1 MDKLQGT
8 IGEALQASIQTG
20 NLDTTE
26 ALKAVSDCINFN
38 FDITILSIS
47 GEICKSGRLDITGS
61 VLGIEIAQTTVD
73 LAQEEYCTHRS
84 IGFEEVEF
92 CFYLSG
98 SCLRTKGYI
107 DGLFH
112 SKQDWDEQIVCF

>member
-26 ALKAVSDCINFN
+26 TLKAVSDCIDFN
-38 FDITILSIS
+38 FDISILSIK
-47 GEICKSGRLDITGS
+47 GEICKSGTLDISGS
-61 VLGIEIAQTTVD
+61 VLGMEITHTTVD
-73 LAQEEYCTHRS
+73 LAKGEYCANPS
-84 IGFEEVEF
+84 IGAVEVKY

-98 SCLRTKGYI
+98 SCLRTKGYV
-107 DGLFH
+107 DSWFS
-112 SKQDWDEQIVCF
+112 SKQSWDEQILCF